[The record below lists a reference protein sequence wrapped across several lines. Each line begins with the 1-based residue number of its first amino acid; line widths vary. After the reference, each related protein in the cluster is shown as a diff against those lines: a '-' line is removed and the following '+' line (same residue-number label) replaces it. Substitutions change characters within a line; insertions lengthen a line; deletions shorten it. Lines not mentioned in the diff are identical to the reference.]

1 MIAIISSVER
11 RRYREGHKRGMR
23 ERLLDEE
30 DDYFDRTDR
39 KSKRDRRDGGSQKK
53 VLDSKEILQ
62 EKLAYK
68 KKMLQYY
75 EQQLKKCESNPVV

>member
-1 MIAIISSVER
+1 
-11 RRYREGHKRGMR
+11 MR

-39 KSKRDRRDGGSQKK
+39 KLKRNGWGGDSQKK
-53 VLDSKEILQ
+53 MLDSKEILQ